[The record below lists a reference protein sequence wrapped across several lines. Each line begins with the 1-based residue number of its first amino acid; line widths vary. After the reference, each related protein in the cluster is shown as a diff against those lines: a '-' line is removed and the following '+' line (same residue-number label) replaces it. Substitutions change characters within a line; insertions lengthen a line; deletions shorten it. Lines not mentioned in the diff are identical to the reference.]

1 MLSMIVFSALV
12 RKQGQGR
19 RFQEC
24 WRVDSCGETRCGM
37 SSRSCFAQR
46 PFCSNTSTMAA
57 ISHIWS

>member
-1 MLSMIVFSALV
+1 
-12 RKQGQGR
+12 
-19 RFQEC
+19 
-24 WRVDSCGETRCGM
+24 VDSCGETRCGM